1 VGLALQTLAAA
12 PVGAQL
18 PAEPAPVEAAPD
30 AGALAAAPAP
40 RPTPGRDRI
49 EAAWFEP
56 ADSLEA
62 RVGHTRRTALE
73 RGVWNLEAA
82 ALALLTSPRAPLEQA
97 QQAVRL
103 APDLP
108 AARMEFASALWLHG
122 DSPLA
127 AIRAAGDALAAF
139 GRHPEGGLWLAGT
152 LLALLAGGLIA
163 GGLVC
168 IAVVGAFA
176 APHAAHDLGDLFW
189 RRLHGFGRAGVLA
202 SLVLLPAVLGQG
214 LLGVA
219 IALTAACAWRAGRGE
234 RRALVLAALAIV
246 AGAHPVARLA
256 GATLE
261 ALPSDP
267 VARAALA
274 ASRGLVLPAELARLE
289 AAADR
294 DLLARQTL
302 ASLAR
307 RADRLGRADAM
318 YQSLLPKR
326 LEDPVV
332 LTNAANVRL
341 HLGHMEAALDLYQR
355 ALEVDRSAL
364 ILYNLSQAYGR
375 AFQVDDLTRTL
386 EQAQALDGDLV
397 ADLTR
402 LQGTQPEG
410 FVVDLPLDNRALWER
425 VVVLERGEAWAADL
439 RAWIAP
445 GVLGATPQ
453 AMVGAFAAALALGA
467 VFDRRVRRSRWCAR
481 CGRRVCPRC
490 HEVSGE
496 LCAPCHRLFFQPE
509 ETDRQ
514 LRLARIEALRGRE
527 RRLDRAA
534 WAASLA
540 VPGAAGVLAR
550 RPVRGLFGAIC
561 FCVAVAALI
570 WRDGV
575 VPDPLVAGSAGP
587 FALASVAALAGLAYF
602 VSVGASLAV
611 RRRR

>member
-1 VGLALQTLAAA
+1 MELAK
-12 PVGAQL
+12 
-18 PAEPAPVEAAPD
+18 
-30 AGALAAAPAP
+30 
-40 RPTPGRDRI
+40 
-49 EAAWFEP
+49 
-56 ADSLEA
+56 
-62 RVGHTRRTALE
+62 
-73 RGVWNLEAA
+73 
-82 ALALLTSPRAPLEQA
+82 
-97 QQAVRL
+97 
-103 APDLP
+103 
-108 AARMEFASALWLHG
+108 ALWLYG
-122 DSPLA
+122 DAPLS
-127 AIRAAGDALAAF
+127 AIRAAADALAAF
-139 GRHPEGGLWLAGT
+139 ARHPEGGLWLSGS
-152 LLALLAGGLIA
+152 LLAVLAGGLIA

-176 APHAAHDLGDLFW
+176 APHVAHDLGDLFW
-189 RRLHGFGRAGVLA
+189 RRLHGFGRGGALA
-202 SLVLLPAVLGQG
+202 SLLLLPAVLGQG
-214 LLGVA
+214 VLGLAV
-219 IALTAACAWRAGRGE
+219 ALTAACAWRAGRTE
-234 RRALVLAALAIV
+234 RRALVLAALGIV
-246 AGAHPVARLA
+246 AGAYPVARLA
-256 GATLE
+256 GAALE

-274 ASRGLVLPAELARLE
+274 ASRGLVLPAELQRLE

-294 DLLARQTL
+294 DLLARQAL

-318 YQSLLPKR
+318 YQSLVPKR
-326 LEDPVV
+326 AEDPVV

-341 HLGHMEAALDLYQR
+341 ELGHMAAALDLYQR
-355 ALEVDRSAL
+355 ALEIDRSAV

-410 FVVDLPLDNRALWER
+410 FVVDLPLDNRALWRR

-439 RAWIAP
+439 RAWMAP

-453 AMVGAFAAALALGA
+453 AMGGAFAAALALGTLA
-467 VFDRRVRRSRWCAR
+467 DRWVRRSRWCAR

-490 HEVSGE
+490 HRLSGE

-514 LRLARIEALRGRE
+514 LRLARIEALRERE

-534 WAASLA
+534 WAASL
-540 VPGAAGVLAR
+540 VLPGAAGVLAR

-561 FCVAVAALI
+561 FCVAAAALW

-575 VPDPLVAGSAGP
+575 VPDPLVAGAAGP
-587 FALASVAALAGLAYF
+587 FALACLASLAGLAYA
-602 VSVGASLAV
+602 VSVGASLAS

>member
-1 VGLALQTLAAA
+1 MGLALQTLAAA
-12 PVGAQL
+12 PAGAQV
-18 PAEPAPVEAAPD
+18 PAEPAPIV
-30 AGALAAAPAP
+30 APAP
-40 RPTPGRDRI
+40 VRPPDRI

-73 RGVWNLEAA
+73 RGVWNVDAA
-82 ALALLTSPRAPLEQA
+82 ALALLASPRAPLERA
-97 QQAVRL
+97 AQAVEL

-108 AARMEFASALWLHG
+108 AARMELASALWLHG

-139 GRHPEGGLWLAGT
+139 GRHPEGGLWLAGS
-152 LLALLAGGLIA
+152 LLAVLAGGLIA

-202 SLVLLPAVLGQG
+202 SLLLLPAVLGQG
-214 LLGVA
+214 VLGVA
-219 IALTAACAWRAGRGE
+219 LGLAAVSAWRGGRGE

-274 ASRGLVLPAELARLE
+274 ASRGLVLPAEVQRLE

-294 DLLARQTL
+294 DLLARQAL

-318 YQSLLPKR
+318 YQSLVPKLP
-326 LEDPVV
+326 EDPVV

-355 ALEVDRSAL
+355 ALEVGPSAV

-402 LQGTQPEG
+402 LQGAQPEG
-410 FVVDLPLDNRALWER
+410 FVVDLPLDNRRLWRR

-439 RAWIAP
+439 RAWLAP
-445 GVLGATPQ
+445 GALGATPQ
-453 AMVGAFAAALALGA
+453 AMGGALAAAVSIGFLL
-467 VFDRRVRRSRWCAR
+467 DRRVRRSRWCAR

-490 HEVSGE
+490 HPEVSGGE
-496 LCAPCHRLFFQPE
+496 LCGPCHRLFFQPE

-514 LRLARIEALRGRE
+514 LRLARIEALRERE
-527 RRLDRAA
+527 ARLDRAA

-540 VPGAAGVLAR
+540 LPGVAGVLAR
-550 RPVRGLFGAIC
+550 RPVRGLFGAVC
-561 FCVAVAALI
+561 FCVAAAALI
-570 WRDGV
+570 WREGV
-575 VPDPLVAGSAGP
+575 VPDPLVAGTAGP
-587 FALASVAALAGLAYF
+587 FALACVASLAGLAYA
-602 VSVGASLAV
+602 VSVGTSLAV

>member
-1 VGLALQTLAAA
+1 
-12 PVGAQL
+12 
-18 PAEPAPVEAAPD
+18 
-30 AGALAAAPAP
+30 
-40 RPTPGRDRI
+40 
-49 EAAWFEP
+49 
-56 ADSLEA
+56 
-62 RVGHTRRTALE
+62 
-73 RGVWNLEAA
+73 
-82 ALALLTSPRAPLEQA
+82 
-97 QQAVRL
+97 
-103 APDLP
+103 
-108 AARMEFASALWLHG
+108 
-122 DSPLA
+122 
-127 AIRAAGDALAAF
+127 
-139 GRHPEGGLWLAGT
+139 
-152 LLALLAGGLIA
+152 
-163 GGLVC
+163 
-168 IAVVGAFA
+168 
-176 APHAAHDLGDLFW
+176 
-189 RRLHGFGRAGVLA
+189 
-202 SLVLLPAVLGQG
+202 
-214 LLGVA
+214 
-219 IALTAACAWRAGRGE
+219 
-234 RRALVLAALAIV
+234 
-246 AGAHPVARLA
+246 
-256 GATLE
+256 
-261 ALPSDP
+261 
-267 VARAALA
+267 
-274 ASRGLVLPAELARLE
+274 VLPAEQQRLE

-307 RADRLGRADAM
+307 RADRLGRADAI
-318 YQSLLPKR
+318 YQSLVPKR

-341 HLGHMEAALDLYQR
+341 HLGHMESALELYQR

-410 FVVDLPLDNRALWER
+410 FVVDLPLDNRALWRR

-439 RAWIAP
+439 RAWFAP
-445 GVLGATPQ
+445 GTLGATPQ
-453 AMVGAFAAALALGA
+453 AMGGAFAAALALG
-467 VFDRRVRRSRWCAR
+467 VLCDKRVRRSRWCAR

-490 HEVSGE
+490 HPDVSGE
-496 LCAPCHRLFFQPE
+496 LCGPCHRLFFQPE

-514 LRLARIEALRGRE
+514 LRLARIEALRVRE

-540 VPGAAGVLAR
+540 LPGVAGVLAR

-561 FCVAVAALI
+561 FCVAAAALI
-570 WRDGV
+570 WRKGV

-587 FALASVAALAGLAYF
+587 FALACLASLAGLAYA